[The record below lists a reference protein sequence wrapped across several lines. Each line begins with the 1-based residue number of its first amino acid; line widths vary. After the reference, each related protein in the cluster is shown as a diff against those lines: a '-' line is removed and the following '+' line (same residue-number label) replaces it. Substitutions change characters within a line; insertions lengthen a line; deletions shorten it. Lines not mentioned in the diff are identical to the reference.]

1 MLLKDLRHQAWNV
14 SLVLML
20 PLAAGIIRLAGLRWG
35 DHLPAD
41 VAEILLMLNLLA
53 VFPLTA
59 ALTGFNL
66 VGQERWSLV
75 DTLPMSRARVLALKL
90 GAAGLL
96 TALAMGAAAAGT
108 ALVQP
113 LPVNGLQWALAT
125 LAGWAAALVGLLAGL
140 AAGSLGTGV
149 IWFALSAL
157 AAFGLAALLGLWHTF
172 FHCLKIYPLTVSLP
186 LAAVAVMLAAGAVAA
201 QSMLRRP
208 HRPARNALTAAA
220 LLIALVLGTLGTAAG
235 LVAGA
240 FAPPLRSE
248 ATFFIGV
255 QPLAGG
261 RLLIDGYWRR
271 PSWLY
276 GMMNRF
282 GLRDP
287 FGLKRTVLVEPGRD
301 ALIPLGGLERW
312 DIIIPSDDGRYVA
325 MLGYPEPAARTP
337 GMRFGVFDTTGRP
350 VLRRILQL
358 NEVGRTASNLLFWR
372 PGATDLYLVQAGY
385 IRRIE
390 LPSGR
395 ESVLPLATAP
405 AASVGAPAIDWQDFG
420 FLDADTLFW
429 ARRFDTVAL
438 DGLVWSPGAQRWES
452 AFRRSGTPAEPAAPW
467 AKSVDSLSVAG
478 RFPRSGIPF
487 AGTTLFAA
495 RTGGEIRTL
504 AVGGPGAAALFTD
517 AGVLVEASGQLE
529 LRRWSDGQPTFRVPF
544 PHALSDGVSHGGR
557 ALLVGRPRGSGAP
570 EDRLLLVDLAD
581 GRLVPLG
588 DPLPAGRTYWL
599 RGRRGAIA
607 EVKLFGGESP
617 VLLLVDITA
626 GRFVG
631 SFDPESLDSKQ

>member
-14 SLVLML
+14 SLVLVL

-75 DTLPMSRARVLALKL
+75 ETLPMSRARVLGLKL

-96 TALAMGAAAAGT
+96 TAAAMGAAAAGT

-113 LPVNGLQWALAT
+113 LPVNSLQWT
-125 LAGWAAALVGLLAGL
+125 LAAMAGLAAALVGLLAGL
-140 AAGSLGTGV
+140 AAESLGTGV
-149 IWFALSAL
+149 IWIALSAL
-157 AAFGLAALLGLWHTF
+157 AAFGLAALLGLWQTF
-172 FHCLKIYPLTVSLP
+172 FLCLKVFPSTAALP
-186 LAAVAVMLAAGAVAA
+186 LAAIAIVLAAGAVSA
-201 QSMLRRP
+201 QYALRRP
-208 HRPARNALTAAA
+208 HRPLRNALAAAA
-220 LLIALVLGTLGTAAG
+220 LLIALVLGTLGAAAG

-248 ATFFIGV
+248 ATFLNGV

-271 PSWLY
+271 PDWLY
-276 GMMNRF
+276 GLMDRL
-282 GLRDP
+282 GLQDP
-287 FGLKRTVLVEPGRD
+287 YGLKRTVMAEPGRD

-312 DIIIPSDDGRYVA
+312 EHITPSDDGRYVA

-337 GMRFGVFDTTGRP
+337 GMRFGVFDTAGRP

-372 PGATDLYLVQAGY
+372 PGATELYLVQAGY

-390 LPSGR
+390 LPSGQ
-395 ESVLPLATAP
+395 ESVLPLAAAP
-405 AASVGAPAIDWQDFG
+405 PPPAGAVDSDWQDFG

-429 ARRFDTVAL
+429 ARRFDTAAL
-438 DGLVWSPGAQRWES
+438 DGLVWSSGDRRWES
-452 AFRRSGTPAEPAAPW
+452 AFRRSGAPTESAAPW
-467 AKSVDSLSVAG
+467 AKSVATLSVAG
-478 RFPRSGIPF
+478 RFPRCGIPF
-487 AGTTLFAA
+487 AGATLFAA

-504 AVGGPGAAALFTD
+504 AVDDGAAALFTD
-517 AGVLVEASGQLE
+517 AGVLVEAGGQLE
-529 LRRWSDGQPTFRVPF
+529 LRRWSDGQAAFRIPF
-544 PHALSDGVSHGGR
+544 PHALSGGVSHGGR
-557 ALLVGRPRGSGAP
+557 ALLVGRPRGDRAP

-588 DPLPAGRTYWL
+588 DPLPAGRVYWL
-599 RGRRGAIA
+599 QGQRGAVA
-607 EVKLFGGESP
+607 EVKLSGGESP

-631 SFDPESLDSKQ
+631 SFEPETLDSKQ

>member
-14 SLVLML
+14 SLVLVL

-35 DHLPAD
+35 DYLPAD
-41 VAEILLMLNLLA
+41 VAEILLVLNLLV

-75 DTLPMSRARVLALKL
+75 ETLPMSRARVLGLKL

-96 TALAMGAAAAGT
+96 TALAMIAAAAGT

-113 LPVNGLQWALAT
+113 LPVNSLQWALAAM
-125 LAGWAAALVGLLAGL
+125 AGLAAALVGLLAGL
-140 AAGSLGTGV
+140 AAESLGTGV
-149 IWFALSAL
+149 IWLALSAL
-157 AAFGLAALLGLWHTF
+157 AAFGLAALLGLWQTF
-172 FHCLKIYPLTVSLP
+172 FHCLKIYPLAVSFP
-186 LAAVAVMLAAGAVAA
+186 LAAVAIVLAAGAVAA
-201 QSMLRRP
+201 QYALRRP
-208 HRPARNALTAAA
+208 HRPLRNALAAAA
-220 LLIALVLGTLGTAAG
+220 LMIALVVGTLGAAAG

-248 ATFFIGV
+248 ATFLVGV
-255 QPLAGG
+255 QPLAGD

-271 PSWLY
+271 PDWLY
-276 GMMNRF
+276 GLMDRL
-282 GLRDP
+282 GLQDP
-287 FGLKRTVLVEPGRD
+287 YGLKRTVLAEPGRD
-301 ALIPLGGLERW
+301 TLIPLGGLERW
-312 DIIIPSDDGRYVA
+312 EHITPSDDGRYVA

-337 GMRFGVFDTTGRP
+337 GMRFGVFDTAGRP

-372 PGATDLYLVQAGY
+372 PGATELYLVQAGY

-390 LPSGR
+390 LPSGQ
-395 ESVLPLATAP
+395 ESVLPLAAAP
-405 AASVGAPAIDWQDFG
+405 PPPAGAVDSDWQDFG

-429 ARRFDTVAL
+429 TRRFDTAAL
-438 DGLVWSPGAQRWES
+438 DGLVWSSGDRRWES
-452 AFRRSGTPAEPAAPW
+452 AFRRSGAPAESAAPW
-467 AKSVDSLSVAG
+467 AKSAATLAVAG
-478 RFPRSGIPF
+478 RFPRCGIPF

-504 AVGGPGAAALFTD
+504 AVDDGAAALFTD
-517 AGVLVEASGQLE
+517 AGVLVEAGGQLE
-529 LRRWSDGQPTFRVPF
+529 LRRWSDGQAAFRIPF
-544 PHALSDGVSHGGR
+544 PHALSGGVSHGGR
-557 ALLVGRPRGSGAP
+557 ALLVGRPRGDRAP

-588 DPLPAGRTYWL
+588 DPLPAGRVYWL
-599 RGRRGAIA
+599 QGQRGAVA
-607 EVKLFGGESP
+607 EVKLSGGESP

-631 SFDPESLDSKQ
+631 SFDPETLDSEQ

>member
-14 SLVLML
+14 SLVLVL

-35 DHLPAD
+35 DYLPAD
-41 VAEILLMLNLLA
+41 VAEILLVLNLLA

-75 DTLPMSRARVLALKL
+75 ETLPMSRARVLGLKL

-96 TALAMGAAAAGT
+96 TALAMIAAAAGT

-113 LPVNGLQWALAT
+113 LPVNSLQWALAAM
-125 LAGWAAALVGLLAGL
+125 AGLAAALVGLLAGL
-140 AAGSLGTGV
+140 AAESLGTGV
-149 IWFALSAL
+149 IWLALSAL
-157 AAFGLAALLGLWHTF
+157 AAFGLAALLGLWQAF
-172 FHCLKIYPLTVSLP
+172 FLCLKIFPLTVSLP
-186 LAAVAVMLAAGAVAA
+186 LAAVVIVLAAGAVAA
-201 QSMLRRP
+201 QYALRRP
-208 HRPARNALTAAA
+208 HRPLRNALAAAA
-220 LLIALVLGTLGTAAG
+220 LLIALVLGTLGAAAG

-240 FAPPLRSE
+240 YAPPLRSE
-248 ATFFIGV
+248 ATFLIGV

-261 RLLIDGYWRR
+261 RLLVDGYWRR
-271 PSWLY
+271 PDWLY
-276 GMMNRF
+276 GLMDRL
-282 GLRDP
+282 GLQDP
-287 FGLKRTVLVEPGRD
+287 YGLKRTVLTEPGRD

-312 DIIIPSDDGRYVA
+312 ETITASDDGRYMA

-337 GMRFGVFDTTGRP
+337 GMRFGVFDTAGRP

-358 NEVGRTASNLLFWR
+358 NEVGRTVSNLLFWR
-372 PGATDLYLVQAGY
+372 PGATELYLVQAGY

-395 ESVLPLATAP
+395 ESVLPLAAAP
-405 AASVGAPAIDWQDFG
+405 PPPVGAVASDWQDFG

-429 ARRFDTVAL
+429 ARRFNTAAI
-438 DGLVWSPGAQRWES
+438 DGLVWSPGDRRWES
-452 AFRRSGTPAEPAAPW
+452 AFRRSGAPAEPAAPW
-467 AKSVDSLSVAG
+467 AKSVVTLSVAG

-487 AGTTLFAA
+487 AGATLFAA

-504 AVGGPGAAALFTD
+504 AVDDPGATALFTD
-517 AGVLVEASGQLE
+517 AGVLVEAGGQLE
-529 LRRWSDGQPTFRVPF
+529 LRRWSDGQPAFRIPF
-544 PHALSDGVSHGGR
+544 PHALSGGVSHGGR

-588 DPLPAGRTYWL
+588 DPLPAGRVYWL
-599 RGRRGAIA
+599 QGQRGAIA
-607 EVKLFGGESP
+607 EVKLSGGEAP
-617 VLLLVDITA
+617 LLLLVDIVA

-631 SFDPESLDSKQ
+631 SFDPETLNSNQ